1 MDRDRLSRVGW
12 AVFAVALTAAYLAL
26 VLPALLQGAWDW
38 DTLTFETLMYTVA
51 LVLADVVNPWRLV
64 RADGARKRLRP
75 TGRTLAIPVMTLGF
89 LVLAFPN
96 FRETGWVGL
105 TGEMVIYL
113 GVLALVAFGSSF
125 GSWWRQHHS

>member
-51 LVLADVVNPWRLV
+51 LVLADVVNPWRLR
-64 RADGARKRLRP
+64 RADGARKPLRP
-75 TGRTLAIPVMTLGF
+75 RGRTLAIPGMPLGF
-89 LVLAFPN
+89 LVVALPSFCQ
-96 FRETGWVGL
+96 TGW
-105 TGEMVIYL
+105 
-113 GVLALVAFGSSF
+113 
-125 GSWWRQHHS
+125 